1 MDGTLMAVLLLVA
14 LFALL
19 GMGIWVSVSLMGVG
33 MLAMA
38 LFSHSPVGR
47 VLATTVW
54 GGSTSWTLT
63 ALPMFIWM
71 GELLFHTRLADN
83 LFRGLAPWVNPLP
96 GRLMHVNVYACAI
109 FAAVSGSSP
118 ATCATIGRMTYPE
131 LRKRGYDERMS
142 LGSLAGSGTLGLLI
156 PPSIILIVYG
166 VAAEVSIPKLFIGG
180 VLPGT
185 LLALMF
191 SGYIAT
197 WALLNPGKTPAAE
210 REVTWLERIA
220 AARYVLP
227 VVFLM
232 FAVLGSIYGG
242 VATATEAAVLGV
254 AGALAL
260 SFFVS
265 RTLTWQT
272 FRASVVGA
280 YRMSCMVG
288 LIIAGAAFLTVAIAF
303 TGLPKLLAVWVTGLG
318 LSPFSLIGVL
328 TVIYIIMGCFMD
340 GISIVVLTASVFM
353 PTIRETGIDLVW
365 FGVFLV
371 LVSEMSCV
379 TPPVGLNLFVIQG
392 LSDRPIG
399 WTGRAAMPFFLMMV
413 VMVVILTLFPPL
425 ATWLPKRVM

>member
-1 MDGTLMAVLLLVA
+1 MDGSTMAVLLLGA

-19 GMGIWVSVSLMGVG
+19 GVGIWVSVSLMGVG
-33 MLAMA
+33 MIAMA
-38 LFSHSPVGR
+38 LFSHSPTGK

-71 GELLFHTRLADN
+71 GELLYHTRLADN
-83 LFRGLAPWVNPLP
+83 LFRGLAPWVNSLP
-96 GRLMHVNVYACAI
+96 GRLLHVNVFGCAI

-131 LRKRGYDERMS
+131 LKKRGYDERMS

-166 VAAEVSIPKLFIGG
+166 VSAEVSIPKLFIAG
-180 VLPGT
+180 VIPGI
-185 LLALMF
+185 LLAMMF
-191 SGYIAT
+191 SGYIVI
-197 WALLNPGKTPAAE
+197 WAWLNPRKTPGADRSA
-210 REVTWLERIA
+210 TWLERIA
-220 AARYVLP
+220 AARHVIP
-227 VVFLM
+227 VVLLII
-232 FAVLGSIYGG
+232 AVLGSIYGG

-254 AGALAL
+254 TGALLL
-260 SFFVS
+260 SLFAS
-265 RTLTWQT
+265 RTLTWRA

-303 TGLPKLLAVWVTGLG
+303 TGLPRLLAIWVSGMG
-318 LSPFSLIGVL
+318 LSPAALIAML
-328 TVIYIIMGCFMD
+328 TVIYLIMGCFVD

-353 PTIRETGIDLVW
+353 PTIKAAGIDLVW

-371 LVSEMSCV
+371 LVSELACV
-379 TPPVGLNLFVIQG
+379 TPPVGFNLFVIQG
-392 LSDRPIG
+392 LSGRSIG
-399 WTGRAAMPFFLMMV
+399 WTARAALPFFLLLV
-413 VMVVILTLFPPL
+413 LQVIIITTFPWL
-425 ATWLPKRVM
+425 VTWLPRLVM

>member
-1 MDGTLMAVLLLVA
+1 MDATMMAVILLVA

-19 GMGIWVSVSLMGVG
+19 GAGIWVSVSLIGVG
-33 MLAMA
+33 MIAMA
-38 LFSHSPVGR
+38 LFSNSPVGR

-83 LFRGLAPWVNPLP
+83 LFRGLAPWVSSLP

-131 LRKRGYDERMS
+131 LKKRGYDERMS

-156 PPSIILIVYG
+156 PPSIIMIVYG
-166 VAAEVSIPKLFIGG
+166 VAAEVSIPKLFIAG
-180 VLPGT
+180 VVPGI
-185 LLALMF
+185 LLSLMF

-197 WALLNPGKTPAAE
+197 WALLNPAKTPAPE
-210 REVTWLERIA
+210 RSVTWLERIA
-220 AARYVLP
+220 ALRHVLP

-232 FAVLGSIYGG
+232 IAVLGSIYGG

-254 AGALAL
+254 VGALVL

-265 RTLTWQT
+265 RTLTWEA
-272 FRASVVGA
+272 FRASVAGA

-288 LIIAGAAFLTVAIAF
+288 LIIAGAAFVTVAIAF
-303 TGLPKLLAVWVTGLG
+303 SGLPKLLAAWVTGLG
-318 LSPFSLIGVL
+318 LSPVSLIAVL
-328 TVIYIIMGCFMD
+328 TVIYVIMGCFMD
-340 GISIVVLTASVFM
+340 GISIVVLTASVLM

-371 LVSEMSCV
+371 LASEMSCV

-392 LSDRPIG
+392 LSDKPIG
-399 WTGRAAMPFFLMMV
+399 WTGRAALPFFFMMV
-413 VMVVILTLFPPL
+413 IMTAILTFFPSL
-425 ATWLPKRVM
+425 ATWLPRRIM

>member
-1 MDGTLMAVLLLVA
+1 
-14 LFALL
+14 
-19 GMGIWVSVSLMGVG
+19 
-33 MLAMA
+33 
-38 LFSHSPVGR
+38 
-47 VLATTVW
+47 
-54 GGSTSWTLT
+54 
-63 ALPMFIWM
+63 
-71 GELLFHTRLADN
+71 
-83 LFRGLAPWVNPLP
+83 LAPWVNSLP

-131 LRKRGYDERMS
+131 LKKRGYDESMS

-166 VAAEVSIPKLFIGG
+166 VSAEVSIPKLFIAGI
-180 VLPGT
+180 LPGA
-185 LLALMF
+185 LLSLMF
-191 SGYIAT
+191 SGYIAG
-197 WALLNPGKTPAAE
+197 WALSHPAKTPASE
-210 REVTWLERIA
+210 GTVKWIERIA
-220 AARYVLP
+220 AARHVLP
-227 VVFLM
+227 VVLLM
-232 FAVLGSIYGG
+232 IAVLGSIYGG

-254 AGALAL
+254 IGALVL
-260 SFFVS
+260 SCFVS
-265 RTLTWQT
+265 RTLTWES

-303 TGLPKLLAVWVTGLG
+303 TGLPKLLAVWVTGMG
-318 LSPFSLIGVL
+318 LSPASLIAVL

-340 GISIVVLTASVFM
+340 GISIVVLTASVLM

-371 LVSEMSCV
+371 LVSELSCI

-399 WTGRAAMPFFLMMV
+399 WTARAAMPFFFLMVIMV
-413 VMVVILTLFPPL
+413 AILVFFPAL
-425 ATWLPKRVM
+425 ATWLPGRVM